1 MTLPTTVVPV
11 QNLTGVSNMTV
22 YLVEYTDPAMLRHN
36 RLLMEVKAKNLE
48 LARLHMDTFYPDL
61 VVDQI
66 YPAGRTLV
74 G

>member
-1 MTLPTTVVPV
+1 
-11 QNLTGVSNMTV
+11 MTV
-22 YLVEYTDPAMLRHN
+22 YVVEYTDPAMLRHR
-36 RLLMEVKAKNLE
+36 RLLMEVKAENLE

-61 VVDQI
+61 DVEQI